1 MDIDDGLLSLSVLF
15 LWSDH
20 ALPTFILRSYFP
32 TLGGHELGSLMSSS
46 LILLLDWHLA
56 PLPLLLPLQ
65 VILGTW
71 LMEAPITGVRRSQ
84 LNQLRRTPFRCCK
97 KEKGTQR
104 RRLPSQWSPPLT
116 QRSHSWQKETG
127 RRCQKQQ
134 FLTVGVWP
142 ISGTVSFSSSL
153 KPETLLLLLILVMG
167 ASICQATMVSATLLN
182 P

>member
-1 MDIDDGLLSLSVLF
+1 MVIDDGSLSLSVLF
-15 LWSDH
+15 LWSSH

-32 TLGGHELGSLMSSS
+32 AWGGHELGPLMSSC

-56 PLPLLLPLQ
+56 LLPLLLPLQ
-65 VILGTW
+65 VILETW

-84 LNQLRRTPFRCCK
+84 LNQLKKTPFHCCK
-97 KEKGTQR
+97 REKGTQH
-104 RRLPSQWSPPLT
+104 RRLPSLWSPPLT
-116 QRSHSWQKETG
+116 QRSHLLQKETG
-127 RRCQKQQ
+127 RRWQKQQ

-153 KPETLLLLLILVMG
+153 KPETLLLSLISVMG
-167 ASICQATMVSATLLN
+167 ASIRLAIMVSATLLN

>member
-1 MDIDDGLLSLSVLF
+1 MDVDDDSLSLSVLF

-32 TLGGHELGSLMSSS
+32 ALGGHELGSLMSSS
-46 LILLLDWHLA
+46 LILLLGWHLA

-71 LMEAPITGVRRSQ
+71 LMVAPITGVRRSQ
-84 LNQLRRTPFRCCK
+84 LNQLKKTPFRCCR
-97 KEKGTQR
+97 KEKGTQH
-104 RRLPSQWSPPLT
+104 RRLPSLWSPPLT

-127 RRCQKQQ
+127 RRRQKQQ

-153 KPETLLLLLILVMG
+153 KPETLLLLLISVKG
-167 ASICQATMVSATLLN
+167 ASIHWASMVSATVLN